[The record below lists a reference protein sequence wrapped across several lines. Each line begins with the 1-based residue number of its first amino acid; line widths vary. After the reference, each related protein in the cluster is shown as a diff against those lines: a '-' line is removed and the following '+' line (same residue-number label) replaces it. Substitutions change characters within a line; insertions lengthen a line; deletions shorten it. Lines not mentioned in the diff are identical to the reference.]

1 MKKQGKKWLA
11 FLMVSLLLVGL
22 LCGCASTK
30 TDPTGGSAADGTT
43 TTASTTTTTTSDKEM
58 TTTTTNSTTTTTTI
72 IVKEPTSAPTSA
84 PTQAPSASSTAGYVN
99 TPINS
104 ENISSFAYCNGN
116 LITTDIRGI
125 VVDFHGLGENNMTF
139 TPGELAQICASK
151 GIVYLYPY
159 DNPWSWMN
167 DLAVRY
173 TDEIIDAVIDKYDL
187 PEDVPIVAAG
197 GSMGGCSALVYTH
210 YAKRTPVACA
220 TNCAVCDLPY
230 HYTERLDLPRTIYS
244 AFMHYSGDFTAAMQ
258 TASPY
263 HLAATMP
270 KDTTYYIVA
279 CEADSAVN
287 IGMHSDRFVAELKK
301 THDNDKITYIRVPG
315 MGHCMLPQKEKEAY
329 YDFITSDKWFG

>member
-11 FLMVSLLLVGL
+11 FLLVSLLLIGL
-22 LCGCASTK
+22 LCGCASTQ
-30 TDPTGGSAADGTT
+30 TDKTGGS
-43 TTASTTTTTTSDKEM
+43 TASTTTSA
-58 TTTTTNSTTTTTTI
+58 TTTTTKKADTEAISTTTTTSTTTRI
-72 IVKEPTSAPTSA
+72 IVKNTSGTTTTTTTA
-84 PTQAPSASSTAGYVN
+84 APSASSTAGYVN

-116 LITTDIRGI
+116 LITTDVRGI
-125 VVDFHGLGENNMTF
+125 VVDFHGLGENSMTY

-187 PEDVPIVAAG
+187 PENVPIVAAG
-197 GSMGGCSALVYTH
+197 GSMGGCSALVYTR

-220 TNCAVCDLPY
+220 ANCPVTDLPY
-230 HYTERLDLPRTIYS
+230 HYTERPDLPRTIYS
-244 AFMHYSGDFTAAMQ
+244 AFMHYSGDFTAAIQ

-263 HLAATMP
+263 HLAASMP
-270 KDTTYYIVA
+270 KDTTYFIVA
-279 CEADSAVN
+279 GEADTAVN
-287 IGMHSDRFVAELKK
+287 IGMHSDRFVAELQK
-301 THDNDKITYIRVPG
+301 THDKITYTRVPG
-315 MGHCMLPQKEKEAY
+315 MGHCMLPDKEKAEY
-329 YDFITSDKWFG
+329 FDFITSDKWFG